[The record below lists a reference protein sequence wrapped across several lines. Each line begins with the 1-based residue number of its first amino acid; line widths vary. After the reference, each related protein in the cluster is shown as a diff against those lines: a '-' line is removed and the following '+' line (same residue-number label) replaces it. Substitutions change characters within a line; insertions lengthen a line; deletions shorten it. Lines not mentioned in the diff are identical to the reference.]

1 MTIKNIVISGGG
13 PLGFQ
18 FLGALQKL
26 EKENFWKI
34 ENIESIYGTSVGAII
49 GAFICLKYDWLTLN
63 KYIIERPWH
72 ESIKVNPNHLLNLYD
87 KKGIF
92 DNEFFKIIFKSLLE
106 AKDLSINVTLKEF
119 YNFSNIDFHIFT
131 FNLNKFETIDLSH
144 SSHPNLKLLDALHMS
159 SAVPGLF
166 VPFFENDMC
175 YIDGGI
181 KHNFPINYCLKDH
194 SNKDETVAIKILYKT
209 EDGNPLKAQVNPN
222 SSLFDFISVFTINT
236 MLFIRNTIENQDIEN
251 KVLCYIDVNPFN
263 LDFFMEVFKSC
274 DLRKSLLEAG
284 ENDALELLSKK
295 KL

>member
-1 MTIKNIVISGGG
+1 MTIKNIVLPGGG
-13 PLGFQ
+13 ALGFQ

-26 EKENFWKI
+26 EKDNFWKI

-49 GAFICLKYDWLTLN
+49 GAFICLKYDWETLN

-92 DNEFFKIIFKSLLE
+92 DNDFFKIIFKSLLE
-106 AKDLSINVTLKEF
+106 AKDLSMNVTLKEF

-181 KHNFPINYCLKDH
+181 KHNLPINYCLKDH
-194 SNKDETVAIKILYKT
+194 PNKDETLAINFLYKT
-209 EDGNPLKAQVNPN
+209 EDGNPLKAEVNPN
-222 SSLFDFISVFTINT
+222 SSLFDFISVFTINA
-236 MLFIRNTIENQDIEN
+236 MRYIGETIEKQEIDNI
-251 KVLCYIDVNPFN
+251 VICYIDQNPFN

-274 DLRKSLLEAG
+274 DLRKRLLETG
-284 ENDALELLSKK
+284 EKDALDLLSKK